1 MFWDYFKKRFMDR
14 YSIKNIVDFLAL
26 FTLFT
31 CFALSLYLLHEIEA
45 ILGNLQLEIEVLR
58 EINQYL
64 EDTIYEQKREVE
76 GLKALLKSK
85 NVFIDPKN
93 IGILKDFVAG
103 NLVFLVAWYI
113 WTHI

>member
-1 MFWDYFKKRFMDR
+1 MLWDYFKKKFMGR
-14 YSIKNIVDFLAL
+14 YSIKDIVNFLAFL
-26 FTLFT
+26 ILLT
-31 CFALSLYLLHEIEA
+31 CFTLSLYFIQEIEA
-45 ILGNLQLEIEVLR
+45 ILGDLQLEIEVLR
-58 EINQYL
+58 EINPYL

-93 IGILKDFVAG
+93 LGILKDFVAG